1 MSGEL
6 WSRLRNKEYRDEYL
20 VATLT
25 STLAYQIEALRDQHG
40 WTQTELANLIGTTQS
55 VISRLEDPDYGR
67 ANITTLFD
75 LAKALDVALLV
86 KFVPY
91 SQFVTEYRDVSPQGL
106 SAASFSDEDSTHNNL
121 IDNNPEGT
129 FAAEADAATNFQDAL
144 AA

>member
-1 MSGEL
+1 
-6 WSRLRNKEYRDEYL
+6 
-20 VATLT
+20 